1 MSNILPTV
9 LHTKRFSVPRQLS
22 ERRVTIRPFDS
33 FRERRDDPK
42 QRITFGYAALSCE
55 AAQRKK
61 SEADGN
67 FPNCP
72 PSPSPSIFSIYG
84 DNPGPSTICE
94 QPTGAQADVFIASLS
109 EKSKE
114 ELRKFIKT
122 APPAE
127 ERMYFVWIRDIASD
141 KPNENEQLIWL
152 KLQITI
158 VSLKNLENNLSNK
171 HRIRRVKWRHLS
183 AERESVYRYSIPA
196 LTLEK
201 SQMLKACILR
211 NKKITLI
218 VCWLIFVMFLC
229 LLVIVGS
236 LNPNQSQS
244 QFNVTIYNSTR

>member
-42 QRITFGYAALSCE
+42 QKITFGYAALSCE

-141 KPNENEQLIWL
+141 K
-152 KLQITI
+152 ITI
-158 VSLKNLENNLSNK
+158 VSLKTLENHLSNK
-171 HRIRRVKWRHLS
+171 QRIRRVKWRHLS
-183 AERESVYRYSIPA
+183 AERVSVYRYSIPA